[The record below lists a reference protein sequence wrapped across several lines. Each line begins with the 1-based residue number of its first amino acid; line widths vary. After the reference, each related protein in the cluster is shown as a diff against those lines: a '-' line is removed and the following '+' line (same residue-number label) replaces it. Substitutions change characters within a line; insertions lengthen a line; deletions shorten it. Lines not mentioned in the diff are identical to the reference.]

1 MLQCCCCCL
10 LVPTDLLCEFMAGE
24 VMREPSMQVLPVLKY
39 FIGRGKS
46 MNFLVRNKWRNYE
59 EIGKLT
65 DTPLLL
71 FSSLKVS
78 PPWTRRSQVVFRSH
92 RAVRHGS
99 APLQQ
104 RMHQTLLTFFKAYV
118 HASRKDIVSTSN
130 EVVAS
135 GKL

>member
-1 MLQCCCCCL
+1 M
-10 LVPTDLLCEFMAGE
+10 
-24 VMREPSMQVLPVLKY
+24 LKY

-78 PPWTRRSQVVFRSH
+78 LTWTRLSQAVFRFH
-92 RAVRHGS
+92 RAARHSS
-99 APLQQ
+99 AHLQ
-104 RMHQTLLTFFKAYV
+104 RMHLILLSFFKGYV
-118 HASRKDIVSTSN
+118 HASRKDIVSTSSD
-130 EVVAS
+130 VVACRGDHS
-135 GKL
+135 SL

>member
-1 MLQCCCCCL
+1 M
-10 LVPTDLLCEFMAGE
+10 
-24 VMREPSMQVLPVLKY
+24 LKY

-78 PPWTRRSQVVFRSH
+78 LPSMSLLQVVCSDFY
-92 RAVRHGS
+92 
-99 APLQQ
+99 Q
-104 RMHQTLLTFFKAYV
+104 LLFKA
-118 HASRKDIVSTSN
+118 RI
-130 EVVAS
+130 
-135 GKL
+135 

>member
-1 MLQCCCCCL
+1 M
-10 LVPTDLLCEFMAGE
+10 
-24 VMREPSMQVLPVLKY
+24 LKY

-59 EIGKLT
+59 EIGKLRE
-65 DTPLLL
+65 TPLLL

-78 PPWTRRSQVVFRSH
+78 LPWTRRSQAVFRSH
-92 RAVRHGS
+92 RAARYGS

-104 RMHQTLLTFFKAYV
+104 CMHQTLLTFFKACV

-130 EVVAS
+130 EVVACS
-135 GKL
+135 KL